1 MMKKAAPKMT
11 VAELIE
17 KLQQF
22 PPETRVVVAGYEDG
36 FNDVAWVDGL
46 DIALNVHTEDYYGAH
61 ENSEDVKG
69 EFEIVPAV
77 ALRGYNQN
85 SKEKGKYSI

>member
-1 MMKKAAPKMT
+1 MT

-17 KLQQF
+17 RLQKF

-36 FNDVAWVDGL
+36 FNDVKWVEGL

-61 ENSEDVKG
+61 NTPDCSKANAEV
-69 EFEIVPAV
+69 VPAV
-77 ALRGYNQN
+77 LLRGHNHNAKGN
-85 SKEKGKYSI
+85 S

>member
-1 MMKKAAPKMT
+1 MITIK
-11 VAELIE
+11 ELIE

-36 FNDVAWVDGL
+36 FNDIAWVDGL

-61 ENSEDVKG
+61 ENAEDAKG
-69 EFEIVPAV
+69 RFEVVSAV
-77 ALRGYNQN
+77 ALRGYNHHA
-85 SKEKGKYSI
+85 KGK

>member
-1 MMKKAAPKMT
+1 MITIK
-11 VAELIE
+11 ELIE

-36 FNDVAWVDGL
+36 FNDIAWVDGL

-61 ENSEDVKG
+61 ENPEDAKG
-69 EFEIVPAV
+69 AFEIVPAV
-77 ALRGYNQN
+77 ALRGYNHHA
-85 SKEKGKYSI
+85 KGNF

>member
-1 MMKKAAPKMT
+1 MITIK
-11 VAELIE
+11 ELIE

-36 FNDVAWVDGL
+36 FNDIAWVDGL

-61 ENSEDVKG
+61 ENAEDAKG
-69 EFEIVPAV
+69 AFEIVPAV
-77 ALRGYNQN
+77 ALRGYNHYA
-85 SKEKGKYSI
+85 KGHS

>member
-1 MMKKAAPKMT
+1 MEKSAPKIT

-17 KLQQF
+17 RLQQF

-36 FNDVAWVDGL
+36 FNDIAWVDGL

-61 ENSEDVKG
+61 ENAEDAKDG
-69 EFEIVPAV
+69 FEVVPAV

-85 SKEKGKYSI
+85 SKEKGTYSL